1 MRAQPVNAPG
11 IRSVIAAAVA
21 SIVLASTV
29 VAAARTP
36 ADAAPAAKPE
46 RLGPMLF
53 IGDSVGASIKS
64 ELTSEL
70 DRGNYAYRFDAKSGR
85 CTKRWSGGC
94 SRGDA
99 VGVIENLPSSFDA
112 TFAVVE
118 LGYNDVPKRLADSI
132 DTVMR
137 MLLDRG
143 VKKVFWI
150 NLSERHPTA
159 GGKNAFGRSN
169 DILRAAGDRWGSK
182 LTILDWDKASSGG
195 SRTSWFIKGSSSKPD
210 YIHLTSSG
218 QRQFAG
224 WIRSELDRLRAAG
237 ALPGSS
243 SSDDNGGDSSGG
255 DSGDTTSTLPAKDRP
270 ELKRGSEGAMVVELQ
285 KALNKNGAKIWT
297 DGDFGAG
304 TERAVKAFQ
313 RKAGLVP
320 DGRVGPRTWKALGF

>member
-1 MRAQPVNAPG
+1 VRAQPVTAPR

-21 SIVLASTV
+21 GIMLAAT

-36 ADAAPAAKPE
+36 AEAVPSAKPE

-64 ELTSEL
+64 ELTAAL
-70 DRGNYAYRFDAKSGR
+70 DAGNYAYRFDAKSGR
-85 CTKRWSGGC
+85 CTKRWPGGC
-94 SRGDA
+94 RRGDA
-99 VGVIENLPSSFDA
+99 VGVIEDLPSSFEP

-118 LGYNDVPKRLADSI
+118 LGYNDVPKRLGDSI

-159 GGKNAFGRSN
+159 GGKNAFDRSN
-169 DILRAAGDRWGSK
+169 DIISAAGDRWGSK
-182 LTILDWDKASSGG
+182 LTILDWNKASSGS
-195 SRTSWFIKGSSSKPD
+195 SRTSWFIKGSASKPD

-224 WIRSELDRLRAAG
+224 WIRDELDRLRAAG

-243 SSDDNGGDSSGG
+243 SSDADGGDTG
-255 DSGDTTSTLPAKDRP
+255 DNPSTLPAEDRP
-270 ELKRGSEGAMVVELQ
+270 ELKRGSEGALVVELQ
-285 KALNKNGAKIWT
+285 KALNKRGAKIWT
-297 DGDFGAG
+297 DGDFGPG